1 MIWGSAHGDQGSQEG
16 VPVLAVT
23 GLPNQVWS
31 HKHASFDMANR
42 VMSNPGSD
50 VTISR
55 IAANGRDKNIHPLFM
70 QPRNAKWGMAF
81 AFDSIAWHLE
91 NICFVVWIGGDIK

>member
-1 MIWGSAHGDQGSQEG
+1 
-16 VPVLAVT
+16 
-23 GLPNQVWS
+23 
-31 HKHASFDMANR
+31 MANR
-42 VMSNPGSD
+42 VSSNPGSD

-81 AFDSIAWHLE
+81 VFDSFAWHLE
-91 NICFVVWIGGDIK
+91 NICLYFKLMEISDDKFERKRYNFYFSNMLCMA